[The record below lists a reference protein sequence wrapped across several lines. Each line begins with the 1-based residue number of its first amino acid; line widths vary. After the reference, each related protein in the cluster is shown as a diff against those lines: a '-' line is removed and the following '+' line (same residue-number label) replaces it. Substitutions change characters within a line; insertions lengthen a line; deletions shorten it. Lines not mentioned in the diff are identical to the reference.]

1 MIFIS
6 GGFNWRFQA
15 SISMR
20 LQSKQRPRNGI
31 CGFGPMNNGTIAKKW
46 TRREVG
52 VGVSLLPLSL
62 PLFYSPLF
70 LRGLSLLQ
78 KNTETVAT
86 QAKGP
91 YIQLSCLL
99 KGGSITRL
107 LTVSL
112 TKSPSVFSQGAD
124 KNCLGLSPLGMA
136 PIKTNFQNLQVQHTP
151 FKVDSYNIY
160 IITSILFPYLM
171 TREQ

>member
-31 CGFGPMNNGTIAKKW
+31 CGFGPKNNGTIAKKW

-52 VGVSLLPLSL
+52 VGVSLLPFSL

-112 TKSPSVFSQGAD
+112 TKSPSVFFTRRRQKLPWFISTGYGSNQN
-124 KNCLGLSPLGMA
+124 KFSKLTSPA
-136 PIKTNFQNLQVQHTP
+136 HT
-151 FKVDSYNIY
+151 F
-160 IITSILFPYLM
+160 
-171 TREQ
+171 